1 MIMEKL
7 RAKVWEG
14 IVPEAQI
21 KKHGNIRKSPYLI
34 ESVEHEQVQRYV
46 DEGWEIDKEFKTKVR
61 VRKLK
66 PVDISFEDEV
76 WSTMSDI
83 GFSYLN
89 KDRKFRIPYS
99 DDLNLTQQIDVFAAD
114 EETILI
120 IECKATGG
128 DDSPKKTN
136 FKEAIEALGGK
147 RDGILKTLRKLFP
160 AQKQKV
166 KFIFATKN
174 YYLSEPDKQRLDNFS
189 ILHLDEEAIKY
200 YQDLS
205 KHLGISARFQLLGY
219 LFDGQKIPALDNQ
232 VVAIRG
238 DMGGHTYYSFSI
250 EPEKLLK
257 LGYILHRNKANRKL
271 MPTYQR
277 LIKKPRLLAIHNFVN
292 TGGFFPNSI
301 VININTNGRE
311 PRFDLAAPQVE
322 SSSSRIGTLYLPQTY
337 RSVFIIDGQHRLYG
351 YADSDYKCT
360 NCIPVVA
367 FTDLDRNEQLKL
379 FMQINENQ
387 KAVPKNLRNTLN
399 SDLLWNSDNK
409 SDQIKALKLQLA
421 MDLGEEPSSALF
433 DRVQVGENPK
443 TAKRCITIDTIKI
456 GLDRSNFFGSFSKN
470 AIKIDGTFYR
480 GNNDETYKILYPFL
494 EGCFNYIKEQLPDEW
509 HIGEASNGFISINAG
524 IESLIR
530 VFSDIVDHLIK
541 NNKCQPK
548 SDKTEKPL
556 QEAFYYIDPLIIYF
570 KNISADEKQELRRS
584 YGVGLR
590 TKYWRKLEKVI
601 SEARTDFNPDGMK
614 EYWKNESKRFNTQSF
629 EMVRDIETFMKEDF
643 LDRLQKFYGNN
654 WFKKGIPPKLQDDAT
669 LAALAK
675 NREKEDAGDEKTP
688 WDCLTIIDYRKI
700 AVYGSNWRDVF
711 EAYYTQPNREK
722 KGGNKEDKTNWMQK
736 LERIRNQNFHEYSVK
751 EEEYVFLCDLHDW
764 LIKKKVEPNDE

>member
-1 MIMEKL
+1 MNIEKL
-7 RAKVWEG
+7 RTTIWEK
-14 IVPEAQI
+14 IVPETQI
-21 KKHGNIRKSPYLI
+21 KKHGTIRKSSYLMEGI
-34 ESVEHEQVQRYV
+34 NREQLEKYV
-46 DEGWEIDKEFKTKVR
+46 NDGWEIDKEFKTKVH

-66 PVDISFEDEV
+66 PIDIAFEDEV
-76 WSTMSDI
+76 WSTMADI
-83 GFSYLN
+83 GFYYLN
-89 KDRKFRIPYS
+89 KDRKFTIPYS
-99 DDLNLTQQIDVFAAD
+99 DDLALTQQIDVFAAD
-114 EETILI
+114 KETILI

-128 DDSPKKTN
+128 DSSPKKTN
-136 FKEAIEALGGK
+136 FRETIETFGA
-147 RDGILKTLRKLFP
+147 RREGILKTIRKLFP
-160 AQKQKV
+160 NSKYKV

-200 YQDLS
+200 YQDLA
-205 KHLGISARFQLLGY
+205 KHLGISARFQLLGF
-219 LFDGQKIPALDNQ
+219 LFDGQKIPELDNQ

-277 LIKKPRLLAIHNFVN
+277 LIKKPRLLSIHNFIN
-292 TGGFFPNSI
+292 NGGFFPNSI
-301 VININTNGRE
+301 VININTHGRE
-311 PRFDLAAPQVE
+311 PRFDLASPQVE
-322 SSSSRIGTLYLPQTY
+322 TSSSRIGILYLPQTY

-351 YADSDYKCT
+351 YANSDFKCT

-367 FTDLDRNEQLKL
+367 FTDLDRNEQLRL

-409 SDQIKALKLQLA
+409 SEQIRALKLQIA

-443 TAKRCITIDTIKI
+443 TDKRCITIDTIKI

-470 AIKIDGTFYR
+470 AIKVDGTFYQ
-480 GNNDETYKILYPFL
+480 GNNDDTYKILYPFL

-509 HIGEASNGFISINAG
+509 HKGESSNGFISINAG
-524 IESLIR
+524 IESLLR
-530 VFSDIVDHLIK
+530 VFSDIVDHLIN

-548 SDKTEKPL
+548 SDKTEILL
-556 QEAFYYIDPLIIYF
+556 QEAVYYIDPLIIYF
-570 KNISADEKQELRRS
+570 KHLSDDEKQELRKS

-590 TKYWRKLEKVI
+590 TKYWRKLQKII
-601 SEARTDFNPDGMK
+601 SESRIGFNPDGLQT
-614 EYWKNESKRFNTQSF
+614 YWKDEAKRFNTQSI

-643 LDRLQKFYGNN
+643 KDRLQKFYGNS
-654 WFKKGIPPKLQDDAT
+654 WFKKGVPHSVQDTAT
-669 LAALAK
+669 LMALSK
-675 NREKEDAGDEKTP
+675 NREKDESENETTP
-688 WDCLTIIDYRKI
+688 WDCLNIIDYRKI
-700 AVYGSNWRDVF
+700 AIYGSNWRDIF
-711 EAYYTQPNREK
+711 EVNYTQPNRAK
-722 KGGNKEDKTNWMQK
+722 KSGNKEEKTRWMQK

-764 LIKKKVEPNDE
+764 MIKKKVDPNAE